1 MVCNV
6 GINDMYWGW
15 KSENDYNKRVYSL
28 WREMIRRCYS
38 EQKLKVNPTYECCY
52 VCERWK
58 KLSNFVEDIEKIEN
72 YNLWI
77 KNKDYELDKDI
88 KTNGKN
94 KEYCLENCMF
104 VSHSENIRQANKTRN
119 YDDVRGGNAVQSKTV
134 IQYDMNM
141 NLIKV
146 WDNYS
151 IAQVEKE
158 LKISHI
164 SDCCNNKRK
173 SAGGY
178 IWKHKEDC

>member
-15 KSENDYNKRVYSL
+15 KSENDYNKRVYGL

-38 EQKLKVNPTYECCY
+38 EQKLKVNPTYKNCY

-58 KLSNFVEDIEKIEN
+58 KLSNFVEDIKKIEN

-104 VSHSENIRQANKTRN
+104 VSHSENTRQANKTRN
-119 YDDVRGGNAVQSKTV
+119 YDDIRGGNAVQSKTV